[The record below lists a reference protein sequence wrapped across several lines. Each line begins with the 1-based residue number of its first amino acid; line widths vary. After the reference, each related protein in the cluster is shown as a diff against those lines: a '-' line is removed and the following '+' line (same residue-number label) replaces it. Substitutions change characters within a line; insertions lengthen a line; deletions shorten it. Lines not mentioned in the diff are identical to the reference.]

1 MRLKL
6 ASNIS
11 SSFRPSAI
19 AQASF
24 FGSVLVYI
32 KGLALVLRKPLP
44 RLGFWCY
51 ICLAGIN
58 VVMRW
63 SSRNPALQRGV
74 FLFLYLT
81 LAGILVRGSE

>member
-11 SSFRPSAI
+11 SSFRPSVI
-19 AQASF
+19 AQASL

-32 KGLALVLRKPLP
+32 KGLALARRKPLP